1 MNHLQASFQGKNQFW
16 RYLVMIVALI
26 LAANTIGALPM
37 LFFYFK
43 AMLTNPS
50 VSAEIAKN
58 PADLT
63 VLGVGPVTALVLMLV
78 PFLAVFF
85 AYALLIKP
93 LNERSFLQ
101 TISGAGS
108 FRWGRCISGTFFW
121 ALISAFY
128 LVFFIGLEPDN
139 FRLNNT
145 GSSLIPLIL
154 VTMAL
159 IPFQAGSEEI
169 IMRGYLFQGFY
180 RLLPRKWFPLIMTS
194 VVFGLLHAFN
204 PEVKDF
210 GFMTMM
216 PHYILFGLV
225 FGITTILDDGAEIAI
240 GAHTANNIFL
250 SIMLTHKSS
259 ALQTPAVY
267 EQINVYPWI
276 EFTGLLVMSILFLA
290 VLGRKYRWNPRFLV

>member
-1 MNHLQASFQGKNQFW
+1 M
-16 RYLVMIVALI
+16 MVALL

-37 LFFYFK
+37 LFFYIK
-43 AMLTNPS
+43 ALVTNPS
-50 VSAEIAKN
+50 VQAELARN

-78 PFLAVFF
+78 PFLVVFI

-108 FRWGRCISGTFFW
+108 FRWNRCVAGALFW
-121 ALISAFY
+121 AAISALY
-128 LVFFIGLEPDN
+128 LAAYIGLEPEN
-139 FRLNNT
+139 FRINNT
-145 GSSLIPLIL
+145 GSSLITLIV
-154 VTMAL
+154 VTIVL

-169 IMRGYLFQGFY
+169 LLRGYLMQGFY
-180 RLLPRKWFPLIMTS
+180 RLLPRKWFTLIMTS
-194 VVFGLLHAFN
+194 ALFGLLHSLN

-210 GFMTMM
+210 GFLVMM
-216 PHYILFGLV
+216 PHYILIGLV
-225 FGITTILDDGAEIAI
+225 FGIATILDDGAEIAI

-250 SIMLTHKSS
+250 SVMLTHKSS
-259 ALQTPAVY
+259 ALQTPAIY